1 VTRAS
6 LSLLALLLAASAL
19 AQTPTAPPAQVVLV
33 RLSDGSLHKTA
44 EAAFRGGFSGTVRT
58 VSSGEQ
64 LAPVLQQA
72 RATGTRLIVAL
83 GADAAQQ
90 VALANPGVP
99 VLVTLDPYAQPREG
113 TTVLSPY
120 ADPAAQLRMLREA
133 LPQAKRVGLLYNPA
147 QSKAL
152 AERYSEVAA
161 QAGLTVSRAEVADAR
176 AVATLARALMGRV
189 DVLWLLPDS
198 TVVTSETFPFLL
210 QRSFEV
216 KVPLVGFSESLCRA
230 GALLALEV
238 SPTELGQHAA
248 KAAQRLLAGAS
259 TAATAGEPNLGS
271 LCLNARAASL
281 LGLRLPEA
289 LRARATLLIQ

>member
-1 VTRAS
+1 VIRPP
-6 LSLLALLLAASAL
+6 LSLLSLLLAASAL
-19 AQTPTAPPAQVVLV
+19 AQTPAPPPAQVVLV
-33 RLSDGSLHKTA
+33 RLSDSSLHKTT
-44 EAAFRGGFSGTVRT
+44 EAAFRGSFSGTVRT
-58 VSSGEQ
+58 VGGGEP
-64 LAPVLQQA
+64 LAPLLQKA

-83 GADAAQQ
+83 GADAARQ

-99 VLVTLDPYAQPREG
+99 LLVALDPYAQPQEG

-120 ADPAAQLRMLREA
+120 ADPAAQLRVLREA
-133 LPQAKRVGLLYNPA
+133 LPNAKRVGLLYNA
-147 QSKAL
+147 AKSREL
-152 AERYSEVAA
+152 AERYSEVAS
-161 QAGLTVSRAEVADAR
+161 QAGLVTTRAEVADAR
-176 AVATLARALMGRV
+176 NVAPLARALMGRV

-198 TVVTSETFPFLL
+198 TVVTSETFPFLV

-238 SPTELGQHAA
+238 SPTELGQRAA
-248 KAAQRLLAGAS
+248 TAAQRLLAGATS
-259 TAATAGEPNLGS
+259 TAEPNLGG

-281 LGLRLPEA
+281 LGLQLPEA

>member
-1 VTRAS
+1 
-6 LSLLALLLAASAL
+6 
-19 AQTPTAPPAQVVLV
+19 VVLV
-33 RLSDGSLHKTA
+33 RLSDSSLHKTA
-44 EAAFRGGFSGTVRT
+44 EAAFRGRFSGTVRT
-58 VSSGEQ
+58 VGPTEP
-64 LAPVLQQA
+64 LASALQQA

-90 VALANPGVP
+90 VAQAHPGLP
-99 VLVTLDPYAQPREG
+99 VLVALDPYAQPQEG

-120 ADPAAQLRMLREA
+120 ADPAAQLRALREA
-133 LPQAKRVGLLYNPA
+133 LPNAKRVGLLYNPA
-147 QSKAL
+147 QSRAL
-152 AERYSEVAA
+152 AMRYSEVAT
-161 QAGLTVSRAEVADAR
+161 QAGLTVSRAEVTDAR
-176 AVATLARALMGRV
+176 TVGPLARALMGRV
-189 DVLWLLPDS
+189 EVLWLLPDS
-198 TVVTSETFPFLL
+198 TVVTAETFPFLV

-238 SPTELGQHAA
+238 SPTELGQRTAT
-248 KAAQRLLAGAS
+248 AAQRLLASG
-259 TAATAGEPNLGS
+259 ATAPEPNLGS

>member
-1 VTRAS
+1 MTRAP
-6 LSLLALLLAASAL
+6 LSLLGLLLAASAL
-19 AQTPTAPPAQVVLV
+19 AQTPAPPPAQVVLV
-33 RLSDGSLHKTA
+33 RLSDSSLHKTA

-58 VSSGEQ
+58 VGSGEP
-64 LAPVLQQA
+64 LAPALQQA

-83 GADAAQQ
+83 GSDAAQQ
-90 VALANPGVP
+90 VAQASPGLP
-99 VLVTLDPYAQPREG
+99 VLVTLDPYAQPQEG

-120 ADPAAQLRMLREA
+120 ADPAAQLRVLREA
-133 LPQAKRVGLLYNPA
+133 LPNAKRVGLLYTPG
-147 QSKAL
+147 QSRAL
-152 AERYSEVAA
+152 ALRYSEVAA
-161 QAGLTVSRAEVADAR
+161 RAGLVVSRAEVADAR

-198 TVVTSETFPFLL
+198 TVVTSETFPFLV

-238 SPTELGQHAA
+238 SPTELGQRTAA
-248 KAAQRLLAGAS
+248 AAQRLLAGGS
-259 TAATAGEPNLGS
+259 GTGEPNPGS

>member
-1 VTRAS
+1 MTRAS
-6 LSLLALLLAASAL
+6 LSLLCLLLAASAL
-19 AQTPTAPPAQVVLV
+19 AQTPPPPSAQVVLV
-33 RLSDGSLHKTA
+33 RLSDSSLHKTA

-58 VSSGEQ
+58 VGGSEP
-64 LAPVLQQA
+64 LAPALQKA
-72 RATGTRLIVAL
+72 RAAGARLVVAL

-90 VALANPGVP
+90 VALASAGLP
-99 VLVTLDPYAQPREG
+99 VLVALDPYAQTHEG

-120 ADPAAQLRMLREA
+120 ADPAAQLRVLREA
-133 LPQAKRVGLLYNPA
+133 LPNAKRVGLLYNPA
-147 QSKAL
+147 QSRELAL
-152 AERYSEVAA
+152 RYSEVASK
-161 QAGLTVSRAEVADAR
+161 AGLTVSRAEVTDER
-176 AVATLARALMGRV
+176 TVGPLARALLGRV

-198 TVVTSETFPFLL
+198 TVVTSETFPFLV

-230 GALLALEV
+230 GALFALEV
-238 SPTELGQHAA
+238 SPTELGQRAA
-248 KAAQRLLAGAS
+248 AAAQRLLAGGAAS
-259 TAATAGEPNLGS
+259 PEPNAGS